1 MISHQIC
8 VWQVFNPYLCEGDLN
23 LPRAWQLTVVIL
35 VCGAKCQ
42 LTLSLSRSL
51 TASPA
56 LRGKVH
62 SPPYTGSGICSSN
75 QLLLFVSDVITLSS
89 VTDF

>member
-42 LTLSLSRSL
+42 LTLSLSLSL
-51 TASPA
+51 TNSEP
-56 LRGKVH
+56 G
-62 SPPYTGSGICSSN
+62 TQGEGSQSSLYRLWN
-75 QLLLFVSDVITLSS
+75 MFI
-89 VTDF
+89 